1 MLFTCKNFAFSDF
14 LRKNK
19 FAPRNGGGGGG
30 MAPASP
36 FPLSPLSSALV
47 IFASAKRLQTT
58 DCVTY

>member
-30 MAPASP
+30 DGARL
-36 FPLSPLSSALV
+36 PLPTLSFVFGPSY
-47 IFASAKRLQTT
+47 FCFR
-58 DCVTY
+58 